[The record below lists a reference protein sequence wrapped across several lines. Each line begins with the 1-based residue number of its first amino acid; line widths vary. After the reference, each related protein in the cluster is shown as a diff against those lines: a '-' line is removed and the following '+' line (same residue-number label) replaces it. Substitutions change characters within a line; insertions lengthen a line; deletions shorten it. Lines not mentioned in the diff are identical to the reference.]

1 MSQKV
6 EKAAAVAEKKSVK
19 EKKVKVPKE
28 KKEKVSKEKKPKSDK
43 APHPTYFQM
52 IKEALL
58 ALNEKGGSSP
68 YAIAKYME
76 EKHKDVLPSN
86 YKKMLGVQL
95 KNCVANQKLIKIKAS
110 FKLSD
115 ASKKEIKAKAVV
127 PKPKS
132 EKSVA
137 AADDKTKKRKKPT
150 TSLSKSVKSATA
162 VVPKSKTTTVK
173 KSETTAAPKKKKTAA
188 PAKKVT
194 AVPAKKIVPGKKTK
208 RATAPVKAKHPKSIK
223 SPAAKRAKK
232 STAA

>member
-6 EKAAAVAEKKSVK
+6 DNQTMKAAPVSAAEKKSV
-19 EKKVKVPKE
+19 KE

-43 APHPTYFQM
+43 ASHPAHPPYFQM

-76 EKHKDVLPSN
+76 EKHKDVLPAN

-132 EKSVA
+132 VKSVA
-137 AADDKTKKRKKPT
+137 AADEKAKKRKRPT
-150 TSLSKSVKSATA
+150 TSSSKIVKSTSCYC
-162 VVPKSKTTTVK
+162 SKIENYYHK
-173 KSETTAAPKKKKTAA
+173 KSQNYCC
-188 PAKKVT
+188 
-194 AVPAKKIVPGKKTK
+194 TK
-208 RATAPVKAKHPKSIK
+208 EEENCQLPQRKLLFFD
-223 SPAAKRAKK
+223 
-232 STAA
+232 